1 MATQDLHSIIE
12 KSKEFLGL
20 KNMTDEKFL
29 SECRSIER
37 FWNSNS
43 FLIENVGA
51 SFITNVLYN
60 GSNISDEDKVKI
72 VDSVLNDWTEEMEK
86 NIKSRKQNNG

>member
-43 FLIENVGA
+43 LLIENVGA

-72 VDSVLNDWTEEMEK
+72 VDAVLNDWTEEMEK